1 MLCLLP
7 AVCSQGNLFT
17 FLSLSV
23 LVDKMGF
30 TQIELLGGLHEVIP
44 EKKMCVEQWRAIAGA
59 LSAWFSLVRR
69 LWVGAGL
76 TSDAYSH
83 RF

>member
-1 MLCLLP
+1 M
-7 AVCSQGNLFT
+7 CSQGNLFT

-23 LVDKMGF
+23 LVDKMGL
-30 TQIELLGGLHEVIP
+30 TQIELLRGLHEVIP
-44 EKKMCVEQWRAIAGA
+44 EKKNVCRTMAGTEQEVYQHGFPWSMDCG
-59 LSAWFSLVRR
+59 L
-69 LWVGAGL
+69 GEL